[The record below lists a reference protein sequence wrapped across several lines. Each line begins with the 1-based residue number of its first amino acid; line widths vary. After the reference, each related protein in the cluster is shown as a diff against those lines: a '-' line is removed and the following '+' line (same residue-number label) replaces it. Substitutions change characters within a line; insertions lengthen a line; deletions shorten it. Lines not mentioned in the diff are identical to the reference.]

1 MIVKGRVPLVD
12 GSSSPAS
19 CLVAG
24 VVNLLLDDW
33 LMHFAKTP
41 YGKDNALVMGR
52 CFARTKPAMF
62 WPRTSII
69 CGLYTT
75 CGGE

>member
-24 VVNLLLDDW
+24 VVGVVNLLLDDSV
-33 LMHFAKTP
+33 HFCQNSVRQGQCTGNGPLFCTDKA
-41 YGKDNALVMGR
+41 
-52 CFARTKPAMF
+52 
-62 WPRTSII
+62 SII
-69 CGLYTT
+69 LAKNIHNM
-75 CGGE
+75 